1 MADIDRWEAGYRKGF
16 AKPTILQILLDKGE
30 SYPYLLTKQIP
41 QRTQGMLS
49 MATSNIYPILKDLKD
64 EGLIQETGEK
74 ERRVMYTLTK
84 EGQIFLTEIKESLT
98 KFLAVMLANF
108 RNSKE
113 DERNE

>member
-1 MADIDRWEAGYRKGF
+1 MVDINRWEAGYRKGF
-16 AKPTILQILLDKGE
+16 AKPTILQILLEKGE

-74 ERRVMYTLTK
+74 ERRIIYTLTT
-84 EGQIFLTEIKESLT
+84 EGQSFLTELKESLT
-98 KFLAVMLANF
+98 KFLTIMLANF
-108 RNSKE
+108 SNLE
-113 DERNE
+113 EE